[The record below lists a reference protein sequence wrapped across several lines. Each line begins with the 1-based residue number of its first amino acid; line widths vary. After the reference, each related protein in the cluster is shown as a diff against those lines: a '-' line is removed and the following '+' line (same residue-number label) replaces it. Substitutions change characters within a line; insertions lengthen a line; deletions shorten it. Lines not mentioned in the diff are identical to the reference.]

1 VEGKVHEHIARAMY
15 YFSVHLLFASI
26 VGCAAWVLTSLR
38 GASAT
43 TKYWI
48 WAVTVFNFVVPVGAI
63 IDKLWAPH
71 LGWAAPL
78 AAIGG
83 PVWDMTQ
90 GRTGLALALTW
101 ITGAFTMLV
110 RLISRVRRERREVH
124 VPADRHDVTSSFV
137 ADGIPV
143 TFDSRHPVPA
153 VGGVLYPRILL
164 PIGIDRLLNRQELNA
179 VLLHEVAHAKRRDNL
194 IRLLYEVSLCALW
207 FHPLIWLAGM
217 RMALYRELSCDE
229 SVIQRAQGQALIRAL
244 AKLAVPEET
253 TFLQATA
260 SSYLNHRLTR
270 LAGSGQP
277 AHRTASL
284 LLTSLFAAVIVGGVV
299 GTVAHTAC
307 CFVIRH

>member
-1 VEGKVHEHIARAMY
+1 MHEHIARAMY
-15 YFSVHLLFASI
+15 YFSVHLLYASI
-26 VGCAAWVLTSLR
+26 VGCAAWVLTSVR
-38 GASAT
+38 GASPT

-48 WAVTVFNFVVPVGAI
+48 WAATVFNFVVPVGAGL
-63 IDKLWAPH
+63 DKLWAPH
-71 LGWAAPL
+71 LAWAAPL
-78 AAIGG
+78 GAIGG

-90 GRTGLALALTW
+90 GRTALVLALTW
-101 ITGAFTMLV
+101 ITGALAMLV
-110 RLISRVRRERREVH
+110 RLISRLRRERREVR

-143 TFDSRHPVPA
+143 SFDSRHPAPA

-164 PIGIDRLLNRQELNA
+164 PLGIDRLLNRQELNA

-253 TFLQATA
+253 MFLQATA
-260 SSYLNHRLTR
+260 SSYLSHRLAR
-270 LAGSGQP
+270 LDGSAQP
-277 AHRTASL
+277 AHRAASL
-284 LLTSLFAAVIVGGVV
+284 LLTSLFAAVIVGGVFE
-299 GTVAHTAC
+299 TVAHTAC